1 MPHDPVTMNSTSW
14 LEGYHQALLDAANEC
29 ERIFKEAPNK
39 APHYTQN
46 AIGIG
51 CVTCAKA
58 IRSMRDTGL

>member
-1 MPHDPVTMNSTSW
+1 MKPVTTKSTSW

-39 APHYTQN
+39 TPFYKQN

-51 CVTCAKA
+51 CLTCAKA
-58 IRSMRDTGL
+58 IRAMKDTGL